1 MRELTFPFL
10 CPERPALILRELSHL
25 QQILQRSVV
34 RQRQEAQQKEAR
46 VSALEAELAKAHLE
60 AKELSNQVQELDVA
74 LHNQTA
80 KANELKE
87 LVRR

>member
-1 MRELTFPFL
+1 M
-10 CPERPALILRELSHL
+10 
-25 QQILQRSVV
+25 
-34 RQRQEAQQKEAR
+34 
-46 VSALEAELAKAHLE
+46 SALEAELAKAHLE
-60 AKELSNQVQELDVA
+60 AKELSNQVQERDVA